1 MGVSKRKDLSANI
14 PMFFIKSCSTHPII
28 MNVYQ
33 IISNEDLEDLR
44 EMGSGAFGTV
54 FHGKWKG
61 TDVAIK
67 RIKNSCFM
75 LPSSQADKLVSLYN
89 FTSIFLSHSQGVPC
103 PWSPQMGPI
112 SVIFQFRRFKL

>member
-1 MGVSKRKDLSANI
+1 MVKKYLPANYIPSLVSLNGKHI
-14 PMFFIKSCSTHPII
+14 W
-28 MNVYQ
+28 Q
-33 IISNEDLEDLR
+33 IIRNEDLEDLR

-75 LPSSQADKLVSLYN
+75 LPSTQTDKLVRLYE
-89 FTSIFLSHSQGVPC
+89 LR
-103 PWSPQMGPI
+103 QM
-112 SVIFQFRRFKL
+112 F

>member
-1 MGVSKRKDLSANI
+1 M
-14 PMFFIKSCSTHPII
+14 TW
-28 MNVYQ
+28 Q
-33 IISNEDLEDLR
+33 IIRNEDLEDLR

-75 LPSSQADKLVSLYN
+75 LPSHQADKLVSVQNLIKN
-89 FTSIFLSHSQGVPC
+89 SQPRVLWLSS
-103 PWSPQMGPI
+103 WD
-112 SVIFQFRRFKL
+112 QFRLLTSL

>member
-14 PMFFIKSCSTHPII
+14 PMFLIKSCSTHPII

-54 FHGKWKG
+54 FHGRWKG

-75 LPSSQADKLVSLYN
+75 LPSPQADKLVSLYK
-89 FTSIFLSHSQGVPC
+89 FIIIF
-103 PWSPQMGPI
+103 
-112 SVIFQFRRFKL
+112 

>member
-1 MGVSKRKDLSANI
+1 MVKKYLPANYIPSLVSLNGN
-14 PMFFIKSCSTHPII
+14 TW
-28 MNVYQ
+28 Q
-33 IISNEDLEDLR
+33 IIRNEDLEDLR

-75 LPSSQADKLVSLYN
+75 LPSTQTDKLVRLYE
-89 FTSIFLSHSQGVPC
+89 LR
-103 PWSPQMGPI
+103 QM
-112 SVIFQFRRFKL
+112 F